1 MQVNQ
6 RYIIEQAPPLKT
18 SQYKCTQ
25 CLSGQMMPVTE
36 EGESDY
42 TEYYACNQ
50 CVHRDTIPTLVIIIS
65 QMLSSLVGV
74 SVCLHLAIDHSS
86 QLSTLSAQDGTLVAQ
101 QSLLILMSCL
111 FIACFLYVMYQSVKG
126 ALHRHQYARS
136 IPNQPV
142 SADESS

>member
-6 RYIIEQAPPLKT
+6 RYILEQEPSLKV

-25 CLSGQMMPVTE
+25 CLSGHMIPITE

-42 TEYYACNQ
+42 TEHYSCNQ

-74 SVCLHLAIDHSS
+74 SVCLHLAMIHSS
-86 QLSTLSAQDGTLVAQ
+86 QLITLSAQDGTLVAQ
-101 QSLLILMSCL
+101 QSLLILTSCL
-111 FIACFLYVMYQSVKG
+111 FIIGFLYVMYQSVTG
-126 ALHRHQYARS
+126 ALHRHQYTRGT
-136 IPNQPV
+136 PNQPV
-142 SADESS
+142 STDESS